1 MLGGFDPRS
10 EALFFQRRY
19 RDATVAAVLAFLGC
33 IFWALTQDG
42 AEETIDVELQPEIE
56 DFAVQEDEPEPEEEP
71 PPPPPPDV
79 EVKVTTKP
87 KPKPKIEPPKQKPQE
102 AATET
107 DKDKVYEHPGGPT
120 SPGGTGTKPV
130 EADKPKP
137 KPAAPKPAVEAPKPK
152 PKPAAEPIDPTKPVD
167 RPEKASMPK
176 PDAGNKPPAYPESLR
191 DAGITG
197 EIVVKLHV
205 HRDGTIKGAKILRK
219 KTSATTEDEKAAAE
233 KAFVAAV
240 IAAVRTWKYEPAKLD
255 GEPIS
260 IWFPVTLPFTLT
272 GG

>member
-10 EALFFQRRY
+10 EKLFFQRRY
-19 RDATVAAVLAFLGC
+19 GHASLAALVVAAAVAG
-33 IFWALTQDG
+33 WAASQDR
-42 AEETIDVELQPEIE
+42 ADAVVEVELQPEIE
-56 DFAVQEDEPEPEEEP
+56 DFAVEEEKPEEEEP

-79 EVKVTTKP
+79 EVKVTQKP
-87 KPKPKIEPPKQKPQE
+87 KPKPKIKPPDQKPLE
-102 AATET
+102 AAPET
-107 DKDKVYEHPGGPT
+107 KTDKVYEHPGGPT
-120 SPGGTGTKPV
+120 SSGGIGTTKV
-130 EADKPKP
+130 DKPKPPAP
-137 KPAAPKPAVEAPKPK
+137 KPAAPKPEAK
-152 PKPAAEPIDPTKPVD
+152 PKPASEPIDPTKPID
-167 RPEKASMPK
+167 RPEKATMPK
-176 PDAGNKPPAYPESLR
+176 PDGGNKPPAYPESLR

-197 EIVVKLHV
+197 EVVVKIHI

-219 KTSATTEDEKAAAE
+219 KSSATTEEEKAAAE

>member
-10 EALFFQRRY
+10 ERLFFQRRY
-19 RDATVAAVLAFLGC
+19 GSAGSAALLLFAAFFGWALSQQRSDAT
-33 IFWALTQDG
+33 I
-42 AEETIDVELQPEIE
+42 EVELQPDIQ
-56 DFAVQEDEPEPEEEP
+56 DFAVQEEEPELEEEP

-79 EVKVTTKP
+79 EVKVTQKP
-87 KPKPKIEPPKQKPQE
+87 KPKPKIKPPDQKPQQPV
-102 AATET
+102 AET
-107 DKDKVYEHPGGPT
+107 DKPKTYEHPGGPT
-120 SPGGTGTKPV
+120 SPGGTGTQKV
-130 EADKPKP
+130 DKPKP
-137 KPAAPKPAVEAPKPK
+137 PKPNPEPKPKVEPK
-152 PKPAAEPIDPTKPVD
+152 PKPAAEPIDPTKPID
-167 RPEKASMPK
+167 RPEKATMPK
-176 PDAGNKPPAYPESLR
+176 PDAGNKPPGYPEALR

-197 EIVVKLHV
+197 EVVVKIHI
-205 HRDGTIKGAKILRK
+205 HRDGTVKGAKILRK
-219 KTSATTEDEKAAAE
+219 KSSATTEDEKAAAE

>member
-10 EALFFQRRY
+10 EKLFFQRRY
-19 RDATVAAVLAFLGC
+19 RDASFAAFVALAATAA
-33 IFWALTQDG
+33 WVATQDR
-42 AEETIDVELQPEIE
+42 ADDTIEVELQPDIE

-79 EVKVTTKP
+79 EVKVTQKP
-87 KPKPKIEPPKQKPQE
+87 KPKPKIKPPDQKPQ
-102 AATET
+102 APVPET
-107 DKDKVYEHPGGPT
+107 NTNKTYDHPGGPT
-120 SPGGTGTKPV
+120 SPGGLGTKPV
-130 EADKPKP
+130 EKPKPKPPAPPKPAAEKPKP
-137 KPAAPKPAVEAPKPK
+137 KPAS
-152 PKPAAEPIDPTKPVD
+152 EPIDPTKPID
-167 RPEKASMPK
+167 RPEKATMPK
-176 PDAGNKPPAYPESLR
+176 PDGGNKPPSYPEALR

-197 EIVVKLHV
+197 EVVVKLHI
-205 HRDGTIKGAKILRK
+205 HRDGTVKGAKILRK
-219 KTSATTEDEKAAAE
+219 KSSATTEEEKTAAE